1 LLKGRRKAVVSEE
14 IREEVI
20 EKGKCKTEDARAA
33 RLAGCGQIQRS
44 LHC

>member
-1 LLKGRRKAVVSEE
+1 VSEE

-20 EKGKCKTEDARAA
+20 EKGECEAEDAWAA
-33 RLAGCGQIQRS
+33 RLMGCGQIQRS